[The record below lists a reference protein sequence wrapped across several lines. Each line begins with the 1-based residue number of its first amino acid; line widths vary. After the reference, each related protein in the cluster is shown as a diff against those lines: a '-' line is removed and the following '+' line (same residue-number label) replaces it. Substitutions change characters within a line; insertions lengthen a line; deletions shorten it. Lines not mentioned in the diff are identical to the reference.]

1 MDNWARPILNMFIV
15 IIIIGIVIADDVIII
30 INNTNALEIRGSM
43 LGKEVQYCTFASAM
57 FSKHS
62 TKYS

>member
-15 IIIIGIVIADDVIII
+15 IIIIGIVIADVDIII
-30 INNTNALEIRGSM
+30 INSTNAFEIRGSM
-43 LGKEVQYCTFASAM
+43 LGKEVQYCTFALAM